1 MHFQYKKI
9 KPTLLGVV
17 SPDIDESIYTVTL
30 SSYIPGPTTYTINLN
45 SNNYEIDENIK
56 TGDCTILL
64 KPVTISD
71 SAPQIFYYFGKKPT
85 IKPTIN
91 GIYVNDEQNCKY
103 SIEMPDNKDVGKYS
117 YKITMSKDSFY
128 TFDDPNKEY
137 EYEILPQKVSFK
149 MDDIEINVNQS
160 LPTFTFKLI
169 KGTIYE
175 EDSISIEGYVIGFTD
190 PSKEG
195 TYEINGKVKYIN
207 SNYEVEKIENGKLII
222 SNTPIIPD
230 DDDDNQSN
238 NENDDDSANDKN
250 NADDSIDNDYSNKR
264 RRGLGTGLILGI
276 VIVVVV
282 IIGVLIGV
290 IYFIKKRKDKI
301 YVEPLDNNV
310 DVDANV

>member
-1 MHFQYKKI
+1 M
-9 KPTLLGVV
+9 TLGV
-17 SPDIDESIYTVTL
+17 
-30 SSYIPGPTTYTINLN
+30 
-45 SNNYEIDENIK
+45 
-56 TGDCTILL
+56 
-64 KPVTISD
+64 
-71 SAPQIFYYFGKKPT
+71 FYYFGKKPT

-91 GIYVNDEQNCKY
+91 GIYENDEQNCRY

-117 YKITMSKDSFY
+117 YKIIMSKDSFY

-160 LPTFTFKLI
+160 LPTFTYKLI
-169 KGTIYE
+169 KGTIFE

-207 SNYEVEKIENGKLII
+207 SNYEVETIENGKLII
-222 SNTPIIPD
+222 SNTPLIPD
-230 DDDDNQSN
+230 DDDDDDNQSNSENNDNNDNNQSN
-238 NENDDDSANDKN
+238 NENDDDDSENDKN
-250 NADDSIDNDYSNKR
+250 NADNSIDNDYSNKR
-264 RRGLGTGLILGI
+264 RRGLGTGLIAGI

-290 IYFIKKRKDKI
+290 IYFLKKRKDKI

-310 DVDANV
+310 DTDANV